1 MRVRLTRARG
11 PQPTEGEACDDRSVN
26 DSRLV
31 AEDDGAPST
40 ELVVV
45 FRSTD
50 PLEAGLV
57 ASALQD
63 AGMMPLLRQDL
74 PGGLS
79 LPPVLTEPIV
89 GQPTAVWLPKG
100 DLAEAVALIR
110 GMPGHRRPAYAI
122 PAGSGPIL
130 GAGARPNDKARA
142 LAWVLLTG
150 LCGVLVLRLG
160 QALVQLFRR
169 P

>member
-1 MRVRLTRARG
+1 M
-11 PQPTEGEACDDRSVN
+11 N
-26 DSRLV
+26 DTRLV
-31 AEDDGAPST
+31 AGDDGAPST

-100 DLAEAVALIR
+100 DLDEAVTLIQ
-110 GMPGHRRPAYAI
+110 GMPGSRRPAFEHA
-122 PAGSGPIL
+122 AGPGPIL
-130 GAGARPNDKARA
+130 GAGARPNERARA

-150 LCGVLVLRLG
+150 FCGVLVLRLG
-160 QALVQLFRR
+160 HALLQLFRR